1 MIKKILVLLV
11 TTIFSMHMISC
22 TSSGGSEDSDEIV
35 TEGAGESE
43 LSEDG
48 LEEVEAANTG
58 AEEAAPADG
67 VSEQASDQAATAE
80 TLPDDA
86 LSSAPVTEEL
96 SAEEPMTTTDA
107 SAEVSASPDTLAP
120 TDGTFTPEEAPLP
133 DSFASSTPS
142 ETPSETPSVADS
154 TTDSSS
160 DSVSPDTGL
169 EKSIATAGTTA
180 STYSSASSGGSL
192 QKVALT
198 PWRVNGVLYNAV
210 YFAKPGDTLK
220 GISKIVYGSDRT
232 KDLKKG
238 NPMFKSRSVK
248 PGDKVYYTSSSRPQ
262 DDTRVLSFY
271 EDQGMQPEV
280 YVAKDGDSVKSVSK
294 ELFGYRDGWKEL
306 YSMNSFESKG
316 TLPAGTEIR
325 YFPMTKQ
332 APVVAQNNVAS
343 PAETQTPP
351 VQMVTP
357 KPEMAMAPP
366 PQEMVPPAETTPP
379 PPSEAMA
386 ELPPPP
392 PPPPM
397 ETPQEMAPPP
407 PPPAVAE
414 TPKRP
419 VVAEESMEA
428 PPVWEDTTVMLGA
441 GALALIAIGGVFVV
455 RSRKKRQQEELDAAL
470 NQQVGT

>member
-1 MIKKILVLLV
+1 
-11 TTIFSMHMISC
+11 
-22 TSSGGSEDSDEIV
+22 
-35 TEGAGESE
+35 
-43 LSEDG
+43 
-48 LEEVEAANTG
+48 EVEAANT
-58 AEEAAPADG
+58 AVDEAAPADG

-86 LSSAPVTEEL
+86 LSSAPVTDEL
-96 SAEEPMTTTDA
+96 SAEEPMPTTDA
-107 SAEVSASPDTLAP
+107 SSEVAASPDTLAP
-120 TDGTFTPEEAPLP
+120 ADGTLTPEQAPLP

-142 ETPSETPSVADS
+142 ETPVTTDS

-160 DSVSPDTGL
+160 ESISSDTGS

-180 STYSSASSGGSL
+180 STYSSGSSGGSL

-220 GISKIVYGSDRT
+220 GISKIVYGSDKTRE
-232 KDLKKG
+232 LKKG

-248 PGDKVYYTSSSRPQ
+248 PGDKIYYTSSSRPQ
-262 DDTRVLSFY
+262 DDTRVLSYY

-280 YVAKDGDSVKSVSK
+280 YVAKDGDTVKSVSK

-316 TLPAGTEIR
+316 SLPAGTEIR
-325 YFPMTKQ
+325 YFPMTKGS
-332 APVVAQNNVAS
+332 PVVAQNNVAP
-343 PAETQTPP
+343 PAEIQTPP
-351 VQMVTP
+351 VQIAP
-357 KPEMAMAPP
+357 PETDVAMTPP
-366 PQEMVPPAETTPP
+366 PQEMVPPAEMASP

-392 PPPPM
+392 PPPPI

-407 PPPAVAE
+407 PPPSVAE

-441 GALALIAIGGVFVV
+441 GAIALIAIGGIFVV

-470 NQQVGT
+470 NQQVGS